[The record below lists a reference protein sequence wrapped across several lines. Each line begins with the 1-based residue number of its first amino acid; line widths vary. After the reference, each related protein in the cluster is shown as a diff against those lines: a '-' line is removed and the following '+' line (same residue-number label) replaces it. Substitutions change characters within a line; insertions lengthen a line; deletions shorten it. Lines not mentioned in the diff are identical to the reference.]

1 MLFEILIS
9 LVFAAVILYLF
20 HTFNTWRADRQ
31 FYENL
36 KSQSYKFLSQE
47 ALAQALHEAD
57 EVGLGKSFRDYIVGI
72 LKHTGEEKIRVG
84 HLLWI
89 FDQLEAVITLADSMR
104 LHVIAEGVETQE
116 QKALLQK
123 MGCQAFQGYLFG
135 RPCRIED
142 LD

>member
-36 KSQSYKFLSQE
+36 KSQSHKFLSEE
-47 ALAQALHEAD
+47 ALAQALREAD

-89 FDQLEAVITLADSMR
+89 FDQLEAGILFADSG
-104 LHVIAEGVETQE
+104 VIPDFTAQDNV
-116 QKALLQK
+116 
-123 MGCQAFQGYLFG
+123 
-135 RPCRIED
+135 
-142 LD
+142 